1 MDGVGVRIAWA
12 REQRDLK
19 QYWVANEAALDR
31 ARYNHIE
38 KGKAKRIFMDEL
50 ARIADVLRCSIDW
63 LVRGGKLD
71 PWLPGEAPAREE
83 HGSHGGERRA
93 HPGRT

>member
-38 KGKAKRIFMDEL
+38 KGKAKRIFIDEL
-50 ARIADVLRCSIDW
+50 ARIADVLRCSID
-63 LVRGGKLD
+63 
-71 PWLPGEAPAREE
+71 
-83 HGSHGGERRA
+83 
-93 HPGRT
+93 